1 MGHLV
6 DYRDNYYDLNA
17 FSTTFYNF
25 SRKVVRAYFLLL
37 LILNERREWVHE
49 WTSYSSYICDT

>member
-25 SRKVVRAYFLLL
+25 SRKVVRAYFFTSFD
-37 LILNERREWVHE
+37 IER
-49 WTSYSSYICDT
+49 TSRMSA